1 MALSP
6 DIVDAG
12 TAAVI
17 AGAGAA
23 AVAVMTVDETV
34 GEHNAAWVGAAQ
46 VNLLHVRGAG
56 GGEGDSL
63 ATSPF
68 L

>member
-1 MALSP
+1 M
-6 DIVDAG
+6 
-12 TAAVI
+12 I

-23 AVAVMTVDETV
+23 AVAVMTVGETV
-34 GEHNAAWVGAAQ
+34 GEHDAAWVGAAQ

>member
-1 MALSP
+1 M
-6 DIVDAG
+6 
-12 TAAVI
+12 I

-23 AVAVMTVDETV
+23 AVAVMTVGETV

-56 GGEGDSL
+56 GL
-63 ATSPF
+63 AAPSVAGGPG
-68 L
+68 LVPSYHGPA